1 MVIKIADTEKDKERK
16 RMEKM
21 LQQHA
26 QFAPYGLSNLQL
38 AASSLMNPLSY
49 SQQQQVGVSMGG
61 GRIVVK
67 ASAWKGR
74 SGLWVRQEDVWLRWG
89 AIE

>member
-1 MVIKIADTEKDKERK
+1 MMITYLAMYVCPLSLVHLVQGCTQPLVIKIADTEKDKERK

-49 SQQQQVGVSMGG
+49 SQQQQQVS
-61 GRIVVK
+61 IWVV
-67 ASAWKGR
+67 
-74 SGLWVRQEDVWLRWG
+74 
-89 AIE
+89 

>member
-1 MVIKIADTEKDKERK
+1 MQGCTQPLVVKIADTEKDKERK

-21 LQQHA
+21 IQQHA

-49 SQQQQVGVSMGG
+49 SQQQQVGVSTG
-61 GRIVVK
+61 
-67 ASAWKGR
+67 SN
-74 SGLWVRQEDVWLRWG
+74 
-89 AIE
+89 